1 MKIGLDVMGGDFA
14 PNATLHGAIMA
25 FKELPSTDR
34 IVLIGDKDIILSFL
48 KEENIS
54 ASAFDIVDAPD
65 TIEMDESPT
74 KALVNKPNSSISAG
88 FRMLKH
94 KEIQSFASAG
104 SSGAMLVGAIYS
116 VGNIQGIIRPSS
128 PAYIAKE
135 NGGISI
141 LIDVGTNPDAKPDV
155 MYQFG
160 LLGSLF
166 AEHVFHIKN
175 PRVGLLNI
183 GSEEKKGSLTA
194 QSAFQLMKESKDFNF
209 IGNVEGRELFRDNVD
224 VMVCDG
230 FVGNIVLK
238 QIEALY
244 RVLIKR
250 GIKDTYLDRFNY
262 EIYGGT
268 PILGINGNVI
278 VGHGISNSTA
288 VKNMILS
295 SRNLNEAKMIARI
308 KHALEQYTINNIK
321 PSLS

>member
-1 MKIGLDVMGGDFA
+1 MKIGLDVLGGDFA
-14 PNATLHGAIMA
+14 PNATMHGAIMA
-25 FKELPSTDR
+25 QKELPSTDK
-34 IVLIGDKDIILSFL
+34 IVLIGNKGDILTFL
-48 KEENIS
+48 KEQNADPAIFE
-54 ASAFDIVDAPD
+54 IVDAPD
-65 TIEMDESPT
+65 LIAMDESPT
-74 KALVNKPNSSISAG
+74 KALVNKPNSSISTG

-94 KEIQSFASAG
+94 QEIDSFASAG

-135 NGGISI
+135 NGGMSI

-160 LLGSLF
+160 LLGSMF
-166 AEHVFHIKN
+166 AEHVYHIKN

-183 GSEEKKGSLTA
+183 GSEEKKGSLTT
-194 QSAFQLMKESKDFNF
+194 QSAFQLMKESKDYTF

-224 VMVCDG
+224 VIVCDG

-238 QIEALY
+238 QIEAMY
-244 RVLIKR
+244 RVFVKR
-250 GIKDTYLDRFNY
+250 GIKDAYLDRFNY

-268 PILGINGNVI
+268 PILGVNGNVI

-288 VKNMILS
+288 IKNMILL
-295 SRNLNEAKMIARI
+295 SRQISEANLPARI
-308 KHALEQYTINNIK
+308 KHVLEQYTINNI
-321 PSLS
+321 

>member
-1 MKIGLDVMGGDFA
+1 MKIGLDVLGGDFA
-14 PNATLHGAIMA
+14 PNATMHGAILA
-25 FKELPSTDR
+25 LKELPSTDK
-34 IVLIGDKDIILSFL
+34 IVLIGDKENINSFL

-54 ASAFDIVDAPD
+54 PSKFEIVDAPD
-65 TIEMDESPT
+65 LIEMDESPT
-74 KALVNKPNSSISAG
+74 KALVNKPNSSISTG
-88 FRMLKH
+88 FRLLKH
-94 KEIQSFASAG
+94 KEINSFASAG

-166 AEHVFHIKN
+166 AEHVYHTKN

-183 GSEEKKGSLTA
+183 GTEEKKGSLTS
-194 QSAFQLMKESKDFNF
+194 QSAFQLMKESKDYNF

-224 VMVCDG
+224 VIVCDG

-238 QIEALY
+238 QIEAMY
-244 RVLIKR
+244 RVMVKR

-268 PILGINGNVI
+268 PILGVNGNVV
-278 VGHGISNSTA
+278 VGHGISNSIA
-288 VKNMILS
+288 IKNMILL
-295 SRNLNEAKMIARI
+295 SREINEAKLPSRI
-308 KHALEQYTINNIK
+308 KHALEQYSINNI
-321 PSLS
+321 

>member
-1 MKIGLDVMGGDFA
+1 MKIGLDVLGGDFA
-14 PNATLHGAIMA
+14 PNATMHGAMMA
-25 FKELPSTDR
+25 LKELPSTDR
-34 IVLIGDKDIILSFL
+34 IVLIGDKDNILSFL
-48 KEENIS
+48 KEENVS
-54 ASAFDIVDAPD
+54 ASKFDIVDAPD
-65 TIEMDESPT
+65 IIEMDESPT
-74 KALVNKPNSSISAG
+74 RALVNKPNSSISTG
-88 FRMLKH
+88 FRLLKH

-166 AEHVFHIKN
+166 AEHVFHIKK

-224 VMVCDG
+224 VIVCDG

-238 QIEALY
+238 QIESIY
-244 RVLIKR
+244 RLLVKR
-250 GIKDTYLDRFNY
+250 GIKDLYLDRFNY

-268 PILGINGNVI
+268 PILGVNGNVI

-288 VKNMILS
+288 IKNMILS
-295 SRNLNEAKMIARI
+295 SKKLIEAKLTERI
-308 KHALEQYTINNIK
+308 KHALEQYTINNI
-321 PSLS
+321 

>member
-1 MKIGLDVMGGDFA
+1 MKIGLDVLGGDFA
-14 PNATLHGAIMA
+14 PNATMHGAMMA
-25 FKELPSTDR
+25 LKELPSTDK
-34 IVLIGDKDIILSFL
+34 IVLIGDKDKILTFL
-48 KEENIS
+48 NEENVS
-54 ASAFDIVDAPD
+54 PSKFEIVDAPD
-65 TIEMDESPT
+65 LIEMDESPT
-74 KALVNKPNSSISAG
+74 KALVNKPNSSISTG

-94 KEIQSFASAG
+94 EEINAFASAG

-135 NGGISI
+135 NGGIST

-166 AEHVFHIKN
+166 AEHVFHIKT

-183 GSEEKKGSLTA
+183 GSEEKKGSLTT
-194 QSAFQLMKESKDFNF
+194 QSAFQLMKESKDYNF

-224 VMVCDG
+224 VIVCDG

-238 QIEALY
+238 QIEAMY
-244 RVLIKR
+244 RVMVKR
-250 GIKDTYLDRFNY
+250 GIKDSYLDRFNY

-268 PILGINGNVI
+268 PILGVNGNVV

-288 VKNMILS
+288 IKNMILL
-295 SRNLNEAKMIARI
+295 SRDINEAQLPARI
-308 KHALEQYTINNIK
+308 KHALEQYTINNI
-321 PSLS
+321 

>member
-1 MKIGLDVMGGDFA
+1 MKIGLDVLGGDFA
-14 PNATLHGAIMA
+14 PNATMQGAILA
-25 FKELPSTDR
+25 HRELPSTDK
-34 IVLIGDKDIILSFL
+34 IVLIGDKDTILAIL
-48 KEENIS
+48 AEERVDLS
-54 ASAFDIVDAPD
+54 GFEIVDAPD
-65 TIEMDESPT
+65 LIEMDESPT
-74 KALVNKPNSSISAG
+74 KALVSKPNSSISTG

-94 KEIQSFASAG
+94 GEIDSFASAG

-135 NGGISI
+135 NGGISV

-166 AEHVFHIKN
+166 AEHVYHLKS

-183 GSEEKKGSLTA
+183 GSEEKKGSLTT
-194 QSAFQLMKESKDFNF
+194 QSAFQLMKESKDYNF

-224 VMVCDG
+224 VIVCDG

-238 QIEALY
+238 QIEAMY
-244 RVLIKR
+244 RVLVKR
-250 GIKDTYLDRFNY
+250 NIKDSYLDRFNY

-268 PILGINGNVI
+268 PILGVNGNVI

-288 VKNMILS
+288 IKNMILL
-295 SRNLNEAKMIARI
+295 SREINEAQLPARI
-308 KHALEQYTINNIK
+308 KHALEQYTINNI
-321 PSLS
+321 